1 MTMTHSFPCPP
12 QAVIFDMDGLLVDSE
27 RLWKIAETRILAER
41 GKTYSKELHAP
52 LIGRAVNEFVVGLIE
67 RYELD
72 DTPQALASLLE
83 ERVLE
88 VIIQDTRPQPG
99 AAEIVEWVSAQGLPY
114 GIASSSSLAVIHA
127 TIGTQR
133 MWDDSFP
140 VRCSG
145 SEVAKGKPAPDVYLL
160 AAERLGVAPQACI
173 ALEDSPNGSRAAVA
187 AGMTCFAVPDVSHS
201 HPSAFADITP
211 FVFASLHEALNALK
225 GCNAL

>member
-1 MTMTHSFPCPP
+1 MIHSFPCPP
-12 QAVIFDMDGLLVDSE
+12 QAIIFDMDGLLVDSE
-27 RLWKIAETRILAER
+27 QLWKIAETRILAER

-72 DTPQALASLLE
+72 DTPEALARLLE

-88 VIIQDTRPQPG
+88 VIIQGTRPQPG
-99 AAEIVEWVSAQGLPY
+99 AVEIVQWVIAQGLPY
-114 GIASSSSLAVIHA
+114 GIASSSSLEVIHA

-133 MWDDSFP
+133 VWDNAFS
-140 VRCSG
+140 VRCSA

-160 AAERLGVAPQACI
+160 AAKRLGVAPEACI

-187 AGMTCFAVPDVSHS
+187 AGMTCFAVPDMSHS
-201 HPSAFADITP
+201 HPSAFDDITP
-211 FVFASLHEALNALK
+211 FVFTSLYEALKTLQ
-225 GCNAL
+225 GCQ